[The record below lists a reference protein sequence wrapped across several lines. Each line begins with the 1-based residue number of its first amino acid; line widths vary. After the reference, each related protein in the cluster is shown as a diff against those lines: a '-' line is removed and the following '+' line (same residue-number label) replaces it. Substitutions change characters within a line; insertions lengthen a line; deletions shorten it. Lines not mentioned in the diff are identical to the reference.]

1 MSVSTSAPLARRR
14 RKMITYGWIGGL
26 AALTIALIYWEQ
38 TALLY
43 ILATVGV
50 TILLVIVALADLAHA
65 ESMKMETAPVDRN
78 DRVRRSTRLIAEL
91 VAKVPRVL

>member
-1 MSVSTSAPLARRR
+1 VMSVSTSARLARRR

-78 DRVRRSTRLIAEL
+78 DRVRR
-91 VAKVPRVL
+91 